1 MNSPELYI
9 NIEDNRWEDSVQDI
23 DPLSKQA
30 AAVAFDYLQK
40 QIPVYL
46 SQADKPI
53 IINLTLSN
61 DETVHQLNKDYRG
74 MDKPT
79 NVLSFA
85 NVDDPDFE
93 EELANA
99 DDFLE
104 LGDIIIALETLEK
117 EAQEQSISLQDHLSH
132 LLVHGLLHLLG
143 YDHQED
149 EEAEHMES
157 LEVKILEQLN
167 IKNPYEE

>member
-1 MNSPELYI
+1 MNSPELFI
-9 NIEDNRWEDSVQDI
+9 NIEDNRWADSVKDI

-30 AAVAFDYLQK
+30 AAVAFDYLQE
-40 QIPVYL
+40 QIPAYL
-46 SQADKPI
+46 SQTNKPI

-85 NVDDPDFE
+85 NLDDPDFE
-93 EELANA
+93 QDSTLFDEI
-99 DDFLE
+99 E
-104 LGDIIIALETLEK
+104 LGDIIVAYETMKREAEEK
-117 EAQEQSISLQDHLSH
+117 NISLNAHYLH

-143 YDHQED
+143 YDHQTD
-149 EEAEHMES
+149 EEADIMEGH
-157 LEVKILEQLN
+157 EIKILEKLN
-167 IKNPYEE
+167 ISNPYTE